1 MNLPPSLSTSKP
13 YSTTREYVE
22 LQIQAAI
29 EAYRARLIEGIEW
42 PKPDRF
48 DYENDCSMYAE
59 KTVETLISAAVLRER
74 ERCAVVCEKMAYV
87 NPQRHQFAYAIRKGE
102 TE

>member
-29 EAYRARLIEGIEW
+29 EADRARLIEGIDLTDAIGADLW
-42 PKPDRF
+42 VKGR
-48 DYENDCSMYAE
+48 
-59 KTVETLISAAVLRER
+59 VETLIAAAVLRER
-74 ERCAVVCEKMAYV
+74 ATERERCARICEETAERMNSTFQSA
-87 NPQRHQFAYAIRKGE
+87 AAAIRKGE